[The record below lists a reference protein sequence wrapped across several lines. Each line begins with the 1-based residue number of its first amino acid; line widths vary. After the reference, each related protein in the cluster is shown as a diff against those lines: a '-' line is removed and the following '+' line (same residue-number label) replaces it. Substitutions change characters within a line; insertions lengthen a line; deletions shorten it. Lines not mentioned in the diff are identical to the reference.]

1 MHQAAKRVGV
11 SPPFCCLSQSR
22 SAAALLFVRFA
33 SCFWD
38 TWLLASDSFVG
49 SYRRKQQRM
58 TNQYFI
64 DGIKKLLKSFV
75 REKRKI
81 YLCIKLPPLGGK
93 Y

>member
-1 MHQAAKRVGV
+1 MYQAAKCVGV

-33 SCFWD
+33 SCFWGA
-38 TWLLASDSFVG
+38 WLFASDSFVG

-64 DGIKKLLKSFV
+64 DGIKN
-75 REKRKI
+75 
-81 YLCIKLPPLGGK
+81 Y
-93 Y
+93 